1 MENPIIKL
9 FNDIPDDVLEI
20 CLIELAEADKDGFLK
35 NGEVRK
41 INSEVRKLTLSS
53 SESTDLFLTQMNIYK
68 QAAMRYLVIY
78 QNRKYLKQ
86 IPNKG

>member
-9 FNDIPDDVLEI
+9 FNDMSNDVLEM

-35 NGEVRK
+35 DGKVRE
-41 INSEVRKLTLSS
+41 INKEVRKLTLSS

-78 QNRKYLKQ
+78 QNRKCLK
-86 IPNKG
+86 